1 MSGLANLSNVPSTDE
16 ERAQWSFVH
25 MAHHRDIN
33 RKIYELVKIALPE
46 YIIDPIDPNSTGQ
59 WEYLHQTMHDNQNQL
74 LGIVGQDLT
83 GVNWKDLRVLSGWIF
98 LNNNEHYQAAAI
110 LGIG

>member
-1 MSGLANLSNVPSTDE
+1 MSAVANLYNVPTTDE
-16 ERAQWSFVH
+16 ERAAWSFAH

-33 RKIYELVKIALPE
+33 RRIYELVKIALPE
-46 YIIDPIDPNSTGQ
+46 YILDPIDANNSGTWGDQ
-59 WEYLHQTMHDNQNQL
+59 HQVMHDNQNQL

-83 GVNWKDLRVLSGWIF
+83 EVNWKDQRLLSGWIF
-98 LNNNEHYQAAAI
+98 LHQVEHYQAAAI